1 MSFCCFQFSQ
11 KTNKNNSTWGTIV
24 VKSNFFIHF
33 LGVLKIPR
41 RHFEINWPLT
51 SITKNVFENIIVL
64 NRSMSRLVAQARW
77 FLKQL
82 LAIRNSFQCL
92 LLFPT
97 LLYVETWVRIDN
109 NAIQMKLPNRTDTNI
124 YECKSSLFLSA
135 STEVKK
141 CTTWTVKFV
150 VNELLPTHL
159 HYLVKSRLLRALLK
173 THYITIGYWTT
184 FVNPLSL
191 VYRQFRG
198 SLFRVLLPEPIYNMG
213 YLNCCCQ
220 PL

>member
-1 MSFCCFQFSQ
+1 M
-11 KTNKNNSTWGTIV
+11 
-24 VKSNFFIHF
+24 NFFVHF

-41 RHFEINWPLT
+41 RDFEINWPLT
-51 SITKNVFENIIVL
+51 KNVFENLMVL

-159 HYLVKSRLLRALLK
+159 HHLVKS
-173 THYITIGYWTT
+173 IGYWVHCRKPIILL
-184 FVNPLSL
+184 FALGLLLSILLGWFIGCYSEGPYSEHCCLNP
-191 VYRQFRG
+191 R
-198 SLFRVLLPEPIYNMG
+198 IYKEG
-213 YLNCCCQ
+213 
-220 PL
+220 